1 VDENN
6 SLDRLVTGADAV
18 YAKRDCGKRVKEDI
32 VGGAETDIISILRV
46 AKIVPEKFAT
56 LGLFGK
62 LNAAKEN
69 SAGRES
75 HKRKSSIT
83 YFYIRYLGV
92 KGCIRLLLGLRRGSC
107 RLRRGN
113 PSRRL
118 RRGSRRLFL

>member
-32 VGGAETDIISILRV
+32 VGGAETDIVSILRV

-69 SAGRES
+69 SAGGES

-92 KGCIRLLLGLRRGSC
+92 KGCVGLLGLRRGS
-107 RLRRGN
+107 
-113 PSRRL
+113 RRL
-118 RRGSRRLFL
+118 RCGSRRLFL